1 MADVFISYKK
11 EDRERVGPIVAA
23 LREEGFAVWWD
34 QDIEP
39 GAPWDETIAQQ
50 IESARCIVVVW
61 SSLSVTAPWVK
72 EEAGH
77 GKARAILVPVRI
89 HDVDPP
95 LGFGLIQTADLRLW
109 KGDRGQKPWQDFTNT
124 IKRILRGEIIAQLAA
139 PMRHK
144 QMGLPIWLA
153 LLGIGAAAAI
163 ALAIALL
170 RAPNAADADAQREL
184 AKRVQNVEQQASQ
197 AQTQAQTRAQAQA
210 APSAEEQGAWEA
222 ALLAKTRA
230 RYQAYLTAF
239 PSGHFVPD
247 AKAKL
252 ASCRTQQQTR
262 YEPFEQKAN
271 VLGVSIAGS
280 FGSREEALLSARDQG
295 RLRAEERCAAL
306 AEGIEDVRT
315 ASQPVLGPPLCQ
327 PLGPTQ
333 FTCSQQFWVTCT
345 GRKPIISTSEVCD

>member
-11 EDRERVGPIVAA
+11 EDRERVAPIVEA
-23 LREEGFAVWWD
+23 LRLDGFGVWWD

-50 IESARCIVVVW
+50 IESARCVVVIW
-61 SSLSVTAPWVK
+61 SSLSITAPWVK

-77 GKARAILVPVRI
+77 GKARSILVPVRI

-109 KGDRGQKPWQDFTNT
+109 KGDRGQKVWQDFTTT
-124 IKRILRGEIIAQLAA
+124 IKRVLQGEIIGQLAA
-139 PMRHK
+139 PMRRK
-144 QMGLPIWLA
+144 QMGLPLWAA
-153 LLGIGAAAAI
+153 LLGVAAAAAI
-163 ALAIALL
+163 ALFIAVS
-170 RAPNAADADAQREL
+170 RGPDAADSQAQKEL
-184 AKRVQNVEQQASQ
+184 ANRVQRVEQQAQ
-197 AQTQAQTRAQAQA
+197 AQTKA
-210 APSAEEQGAWEA
+210 ALSREEQGAWEGA
-222 ALLAKTRA
+222 VLAKSRA
-230 RYQAYLTAF
+230 GYEAYLAAF
-239 PSGHFVPD
+239 PSGHFLPE
-247 AKAKL
+247 ARAKL
-252 ASCRTQQQTR
+252 ATCRIQTDTR
-262 YEPFEQKAN
+262 YEPFEQRAN

-295 RLRAEERCAAL
+295 RQRAEERCAAL

-315 ASQPVLGPPLCQ
+315 SSQPVLGPPQCQ

-345 GRKPIISTSEVCD
+345 GRKPISGKQEICD